1 MCLQPTVRKLRMA
14 DDKAPVS
21 LLLND
26 CPDSN
31 HLLPLFPLQST
42 PLFTTYRLTGSFNT
56 PLPGLIGVLPPEV
69 LGTIVDALL
78 ALHPYASL
86 TEANASAKWVR
97 NFMLTCRGAGAS
109 ASRAQLLEMVAR
121 RNAQITLA
129 RGTQSDQPYYTLALR
144 ILRSCMELDAMLVGI
159 HEGIAH
165 CASLTGGC
173 CRGARNRFN
182 DNMHRNYYAD
192 PNTGRGTL
200 ALEAM
205 GPGRTH
211 MCVKVAGGQDKQIM
225 CETDHGVA
233 IHTRIP
239 GNKSCLVQCVEGGAP
254 DAFCPESEL
263 KVTFTFAKES
273 LDGWFAVARAAS
285 GGDLLVLLVVLAYG
299 ATPRDSTSN
308 LQLQTWDTRQN
319 KLIDTRPV
327 TEDVDR
333 LWVCNDTVHRLCS
346 PDGDEHRVFIDSYRP
361 RTSSTDERVHLPRI
375 SRMRTLYFA
384 KRTGDIAFVSPT
396 TNCCAEEVLF
406 MDMRLRRIASIDV
419 HDERHVNGGL
429 SRIALSP
436 AGDTI
441 VYLAWA
447 LNNPGVFVYRRDADY
462 DTARERLS
470 APFGWRL
477 TNKSYMG
484 TCSLNSSFASVEAS
498 LAFSPC
504 GSKVCCFFASHGQAE
519 CMWVDLRR
527 TFAVRNTSTP
537 VNVNFKSIMLNC
549 HPRAIVWSSDG
560 IYLHTNTLSGFLR
573 IGTL

>member
-1 MCLQPTVRKLRMA
+1 MA

-26 CPDSN
+26 CRDCE
-31 HLLPLFPLQST
+31 HLLPLFPLPNT
-42 PLFTTYRLTGSFNT
+42 PFFTSFRLTGSFDT
-56 PLPGLIGVLPPEV
+56 PIPGPIGVLPPEV
-69 LGTIVDALL
+69 LGTIVAALL
-78 ALHPYASL
+78 ALHPRAAL

-97 NFMLTCRGAGAS
+97 NFLLTCRGAGA
-109 ASRAQLLEMVAR
+109 APSRAQLLEMVAR
-121 RNAQITLA
+121 RDAHITLG
-129 RGTQSDQPYYTLALR
+129 RGTQSEQPYYTLALS
-144 ILRSCMELDAMLVGI
+144 ILRSCMELDALLVGI
-159 HEGIAH
+159 HQGIAH

-173 CRGARNRFN
+173 CRGTRNRFN
-182 DNMHRNYYAD
+182 DTMRRRCYAD
-192 PNTGRGTL
+192 PNTGRGAL

-211 MCVKVAGGQDKQIM
+211 MCVKVAGGTDTYIM
-225 CETDHGVA
+225 CETDRGVVMN
-233 IHTRIP
+233 TRSSVA
-239 GNKSCLVQCVEGGAP
+239 GKGCLLQCVEGGAP

-263 KVTFTFAKES
+263 KVTFTFAKEP
-273 LDGWFAVARAAS
+273 LGGWFAVAKAAS
-285 GGDLLVLLVVLAYG
+285 SGDLLVLLVVLAYG
-299 ATPRDSTSN
+299 ATTHDGANN
-308 LQLQTWDTRQN
+308 LQLQTWDMRLN
-319 KLIDTRPV
+319 KLIDTRPE
-327 TEDVDR
+327 TEYVDR

-346 PDGDEHRVFIDSYRP
+346 PDDDEYRVFIDSYRP
-361 RTSSTDERVHLPRI
+361 RTSSMDERVHLPRI

-384 KRTGDIAFVSPT
+384 KRTGDIAFVNPT
-396 TNCCAEEVLF
+396 TNACAEEVLF
-406 MDMRLRRIASIDV
+406 MDIELRRIASIDV
-419 HDERHVNGGL
+419 HDERYVNGGL

-447 LNNPGVFVYRRDADY
+447 LNSPGVFVYRRDADY

-484 TCSLNSSFASVEAS
+484 TCTLNSSFASVVATYTDAS

-504 GSKVCCFFASHGQAE
+504 GSKVCCFFASPAQAE

-527 TFAVRNTSTP
+527 TFAVRNTSTL
-537 VNVNFKSIMLNC
+537 VNVKFISMMLHCHPKSI
-549 HPRAIVWSSDG
+549 IWSSDG
-560 IYLHTNTLSGFLR
+560 IYLQTHTHSGVVR